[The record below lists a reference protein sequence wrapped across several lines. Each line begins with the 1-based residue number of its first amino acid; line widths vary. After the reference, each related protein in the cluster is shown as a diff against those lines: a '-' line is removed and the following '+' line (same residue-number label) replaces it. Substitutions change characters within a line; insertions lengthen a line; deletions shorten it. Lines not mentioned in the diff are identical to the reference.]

1 MFTGL
6 IETTGTI
13 TALKRRGTGLLI
25 SVQPRLQPFT
35 VAIGDSVAIDGAC
48 LTAES
53 IHDGIITVT
62 AVSETLS
69 KTTTGALRT
78 GSIVNMERA
87 LLVCD
92 RLDGHLVLGHVDGIA
107 TIASDRRDGE
117 GLVRTI
123 SVPTE
128 LCKYLAYK
136 GSVAIDGISL
146 TIAASNSNSITIAII
161 PHSLKM
167 TNLIDKK
174 PGDHVNIEVDVLAR
188 YVAHR
193 LDYSAGVQRE
203 PSGSQKGGGQSAGQA
218 NGQANGL
225 ADRMKELGF

>member
-6 IETTGTI
+6 IETTATI

-25 SVQPRLQPFT
+25 SVQPKLQPFT
-35 VAIGDSVAIDGAC
+35 VAIGDSVAINGAC

-53 IHDGIITVT
+53 VEGGIITVT

-69 KTTTGALRT
+69 KTTTGSLHT
-78 GSIVNMERA
+78 GSVVNMERA
-87 LLVCD
+87 LLATS

-117 GLVRTI
+117 GLLRTI
-123 SVPTE
+123 AVPKE
-128 LCKYLAYK
+128 LCKFLAYK

-146 TIAASNSNSITIAII
+146 TIAASDSDTITIAII

-174 PGDHVNIEVDVLAR
+174 PGDRVNIEVDVLAR

-193 LDYSAGVQRE
+193 LDYSAGAVSDT
-203 PSGSQKGGGQSAGQA
+203 SGRDRDSSLL
-218 NGQANGL
+218 N
-225 ADRMKELGF
+225 RMKELGF